1 MMYAKEYEVKYYEQ
15 NVKGNLKE
23 SALLNLLQDAATL
36 SAESLGFGPSFVF
49 PNNYAWVVLKYHV
62 ELYKE
67 LNNLSSLILKT
78 EPRGTSKLYAYRD
91 FELYSADNVLLGKV
105 CSTWALIEMDSR
117 RILPVQKIL
126 ADYMPHF
133 EKKETDLEYEKIDDI
148 TSVDFLKEFEVRFD
162 DIDVNHHANNSDYV
176 VWALESLPFEFRLEH
191 APKKIDIKFRKE
203 IGLGGTVV
211 SEAAM
216 IQNDELITLHSIK
229 RKSDN
234 EELASL
240 KIVWF

>member
-91 FELYSADNVLLGKV
+91 FELYSSNNVLLGKV

-133 EKKETDLEYEKIDDI
+133 EKKETDLEYEKIEDI

-176 VWALESLPFEFRLEH
+176 VWALESLPIEFRLEH
-191 APKKIDIKFRKE
+191 APQKIDIKFRKE

-240 KIVWF
+240 KIIWF